1 MATTSAPTSEPWT
14 FDLVGQ
20 LRQKFGLG
28 PENWDRFK
36 GQAAEVPG
44 ADVPPSGAHVTLKDL
59 SRPAESLPA
68 RADEAAVQAALAD
81 DGGWVGTPDPS
92 KYAAGTTQLSARELQ
107 EEVAKGNVMTWKD
120 FKQQVSG
127 LQGPERE
134 ALLALVAQRV
144 AAERMFF
151 TLEDGSKVS
160 LWDLQQYVDNNPELA
175 ALAASVRRIAV
186 ADPEDPAGRPLP
198 GGGASGLDRSRG
210 LTGAAHMSGQ
220 EAEELELDW
229 GQVGRGALWRRRPTR
244 WLLGGLDGVKDWEL
258 EAYAHEPLANQLLG
272 AKYGGRDPRAVVA
285 DPAYAADVL
294 RAGPLLGMTFVLRA
308 ARDLPLQ
315 EVASSWRG
323 LLGNYL
329 QRQAPLSLPKAVR
342 PAHLDP
348 TDLNGVAWP
357 ALLSRPAAAAHA
369 AAEAE
374 AAGAVPDDE
383 MGVAW
388 RVQSGKEAA
397 ASVAAAQQ
405 LLQSLPDALCPGP
418 SPAAW
423 PLTGTK
429 LVDEGGRN
437 WRRGGSVWVTLQPE
451 GGVLVQ
457 AQTGGVVGEQ
467 ESYLL
472 THVQGQEA
480 LAGAVMSAF
489 MGPQPLD
496 PELAAAARSVLLVPA
511 NGFTAANK
519 ERDPNHPLY
528 PSFTGVRPGRAPRD
542 VAAYTLAGGR
552 TPLLAAG
559 GPGEAKLAS
568 ELRTVME
575 AALAAAARAEAEA
588 LADAATSPSSTS
600 SRAAPAAA
608 LAEAEAAE
616 ARRARG
622 RAAAAAVMAEG
633 LRRLGPDA
641 VAMLER
647 TAAEAEAPQGGGAV
661 VVAGAGSASG
671 EKGVGLTSSDIFSLA
686 RTLEQE

>member
-1 MATTSAPTSEPWT
+1 M
-14 FDLVGQ
+14 
-20 LRQKFGLG
+20 G

-36 GQAAEVPG
+36 GQAAEERG
-44 ADVPPSGAHVTLKDL
+44 ADVPLSGAHVTLKDL
-59 SRPAESLPA
+59 SRPASSLPPRPDA
-68 RADEAAVQAALAD
+68 AAVKAALED

-92 KYAAGTTQLSARELQ
+92 KYAPGTEQLSPKELA
-107 EEVAKGNVMTWKD
+107 EEVAKGNVMMWKD
-120 FKQQVSG
+120 FKEQVSAM
-127 LQGPERE
+127 QGPERE
-134 ALLALVAQRV
+134 ALLGLVAKRLQE
-144 AAERMFF
+144 ERLFF

-160 LWDLQQYVDNNPELA
+160 LWDLRQYVENNPELA
-175 ALAASVRRIAV
+175 ALAASGRRIPV
-186 ADPEDPAGRPLP
+186 ADPNDPAGRPLP
-198 GGGASGLDRSRG
+198 AAEGGASGLERSRG
-210 LTGAAHMSGQ
+210 LAGTAQMSPE

-244 WLLGGLDGVKDWEL
+244 WLLGGIDGLQDWQL

-272 AKYGGRDPRAVVA
+272 AKYGGRDPRAVLA
-285 DPAYAADVL
+285 DPGYAADVL

-342 PAHLDP
+342 PTVVDLDN
-348 TDLNGVAWP
+348 LNGVSWP

-369 AAEAE
+369 AAEAA
-374 AAGAVPDDE
+374 AAGAVPDDD

-388 RVQSGKEAA
+388 RLQSGKEAA

-405 LLQSLPDALCPGP
+405 LLQALPDALCPGP
-418 SPAAW
+418 SPASW
-423 PLTGTK
+423 PLTGTA

-437 WRRGGSVWVTLQPE
+437 WRRGASVWVTLQPE

-457 AQTGGVVGEQ
+457 AQSGGVVGEQ
-467 ESYLL
+467 ESYML
-472 THVQGQEA
+472 TRLQGQEA
-480 LAGAVMSAF
+480 LAGAVMAAF

-496 PELAAAARSVLLVPA
+496 PDMAAAARSMLLVPV
-511 NGFTAANK
+511 NGFTMGNK
-519 ERDPNHPLY
+519 ERDPNHPIN
-528 PSFTGVRPGRAPRD
+528 PSHTGVRPGRAPRELS
-542 VAAYTLAGGR
+542 AYQLQLQPPGAHAAGGGAAATR
-552 TPLLAAG
+552 VPLLAAG
-559 GPGEAKLAS
+559 GPGEAKLAA
-568 ELRTVME
+568 ELRAVME
-575 AALAAAARAEAEA
+575 SALAAAARAEAEA
-588 LADAATSPSSTS
+588 VAEAGAGASTPASPPSSS
-600 SRAAPAAA
+600 SSAASAA

-661 VVAGAGSASG
+661 PVAVAGLSSG
-671 EKGVGLTSSDIFSLA
+671 DKAAAGLTSSDIFSLA
-686 RTLEQE
+686 RSLEQ

>member
-1 MATTSAPTSEPWT
+1 
-14 FDLVGQ
+14 
-20 LRQKFGLG
+20 
-28 PENWDRFK
+28 
-36 GQAAEVPG
+36 
-44 ADVPPSGAHVTLKDL
+44 
-59 SRPAESLPA
+59 
-68 RADEAAVQAALAD
+68 
-81 DGGWVGTPDPS
+81 
-92 KYAAGTTQLSARELQ
+92 YAAGTTQLSARELQ

-160 LWDLQQYVDNNPELA
+160 LWHLQQYVDNNPELA

-186 ADPEDPAGRPLP
+186 ADPE
-198 GGGASGLDRSRG
+198 
-210 LTGAAHMSGQ
+210 
-220 EAEELELDW
+220 
-229 GQVGRGALWRRRPTR
+229 
-244 WLLGGLDGVKDWEL
+244 
-258 EAYAHEPLANQLLG
+258 LLG

-342 PAHLDP
+342 PAHL
-348 TDLNGVAWP
+348 
-357 ALLSRPAAAAHA
+357 
-369 AAEAE
+369 
-374 AAGAVPDDE
+374 
-383 MGVAW
+383 
-388 RVQSGKEAA
+388 SGKEAA

-588 LADAATSPSSTS
+588 LADAATSPSSTRYLVKGS
-600 SRAAPAAA
+600 
-608 LAEAEAAE
+608 LAGYFPG
-616 ARRARG
+616 ARRASAGTRS
-622 RAAAAAVMAEG
+622 
-633 LRRLGPDA
+633 
-641 VAMLER
+641 
-647 TAAEAEAPQGGGAV
+647 EAPQIQATV
-661 VVAGAGSASG
+661 VSAAGKSAARKSAALSSVAASAGAKRKVQELDGNETGAKRIFNNYEALEELRAFFASSRG
-671 EKGVGLTSSDIFSLA
+671 PQAPAQTSDSQDSQGQFRDEAQYLDASSDDG
-686 RTLEQE
+686 LEHPDSEPVAALRHMRAPLNATTAANYSAPHVPTFQRRPRKQLHPVPCSC